1 MSPSHLTTVSFGSKH
16 KDANNKVAKML
27 TPRLQNMDSR
37 NQVYGWQSREA
48 TDSIP
53 KSGKLWTKDRAREK
67 KKEEKAQISWTS
79 TLKKLVQSLDAK

>member
-37 NQVYGWQSREA
+37 NQRVMSTFCRQSMVG
-48 TDSIP
+48 SHV
-53 KSGKLWTKDRAREK
+53 KLLTAFQRVTSYEQRIELGRK
-67 KKEEKAQISWTS
+67 KKK
-79 TLKKLVQSLDAK
+79 KKLKLAELPP